1 MNMTRVD
8 LRKAWVPAL
17 LLIILLLLAALP
29 YGRPGYTVVLV
40 YTILMYIILTV
51 SWVIFSAPTGYI
63 SLAPA
68 AFFGVGIYTSA
79 ILGMALPLPVVICIG
94 GLASFCLALLV
105 GALTLRLRGIYF
117 AIFTF
122 GLVELMKHFVLW
134 YELKFTGTRGRF
146 LIPVDNNT
154 IYYVMLVILVALLL
168 TTYFIRRSKYG
179 LALQS
184 IGADEEAAAHTGINV
199 TLLKVI
205 TFAISAVFMG
215 AAGAIWAIR
224 LTYIDPYI
232 AFDPLN
238 SFMPVL
244 MAIFGGMGQLYGPVL
259 GAAVFSYLREVLIT
273 RFPYHYMLL
282 IGIILVVVILY
293 LPDGLVGLI
302 QKGRARLS
310 VKKETD
316 SSPLEREAETVA
328 QESSSSG

>member
-1 MNMTRVD
+1 MNAAKVALKRVW
-8 LRKAWVPAL
+8 KPAL
-17 LLIILLLLAALP
+17 LVIIFLLLVALP
-29 YGRPGYTVVLV
+29 YGRPGYTVILA

-68 AFFGVGIYTSA
+68 SFFGVGIYTSA
-79 ILGMALPLPVVICIG
+79 VLGKMLPLPVVVCIG
-94 GLASFCLALLV
+94 GLASSCLALLV

-117 AIFTF
+117 AIFTL
-122 GLVELMKHFVLW
+122 GLVELMKQSILW

-154 IYYVMLVILVALLL
+154 IYYVMLAILVALLL
-168 TTYFIRRSKYG
+168 TSYFIRRSKYG

-184 IGADEEAAAHTGINV
+184 IGQDEDAAAHIGINV

-232 AFDPLN
+232 AFDSAN

-244 MAIFGGMGQLYGPVL
+244 MAIFGGLGQSYGPIL
-259 GAAVFSYLREVLIT
+259 GAIVFSYLREVLIT
-273 RFPYHYMLL
+273 RFPYYYMLL
-282 IGIILVVVILY
+282 IGVILVISVLY
-293 LPDGLVGLI
+293 LPNGLVGLI
-302 QKGRARLS
+302 QRWLKRNPGGQHAN
-310 VKKETD
+310 T
-316 SSPLEREAETVA
+316 
-328 QESSSSG
+328 

>member
-1 MNMTRVD
+1 MNAARVD
-8 LRKAWVPAL
+8 LRKVWVPAL

-40 YTILMYIILTV
+40 YTILMYVVLTV
-51 SWVIFSAPTGYI
+51 SWVIFSVPTGYI

-79 ILGMALPLPVVICIG
+79 ILGTALPLPVVICIG

-122 GLVELMKHFVLW
+122 GLVELIKHFVLW
-134 YELKFTGTRGRF
+134 YELRFTGTRGRF

-154 IYYVMLVILVALLL
+154 IYYVLLAILVALLL

-184 IGADEEAAAHTGINV
+184 IGEDEEAAAHTGVNV
-199 TLLKVI
+199 TLLKVAI
-205 TFAISAVFMG
+205 FAISAVFMG

-244 MAIFGGMGQLYGPVL
+244 MAIFGGMGQLYGPIV

-273 RFPYHYMLL
+273 RFPYYYMLL
-282 IGIILVVVILY
+282 IGVILLVAILY
-293 LPDGLVGLI
+293 FPNGLAGLI
-302 QKGRARLS
+302 QKWRNRAS
-310 VKKETD
+310 G
-316 SSPLEREAETVA
+316 A
-328 QESSSSG
+328 QHANT